1 MMFIYDLLASFE
13 KLTYGLVVLNGIVV
27 SVVTY
32 QLVKNGELERR
43 LDRLENIENSRMAR
57 VQDNWDRARVRDS
70 DIMLDADD

>member
-13 KLTYGLVVLNGIVV
+13 KLTYGLVVLNGIIV

-32 QLVKNGELERR
+32 QLVKDGELEKR
-43 LDRLENIENSRMAR
+43 LDRLENIEYSRMAM

>member
-1 MMFIYDLLASFE
+1 MLIYDLLESFE
-13 KLTYGLVVLNGIVV
+13 KLTYGLVVLNGIIV

>member
-1 MMFIYDLLASFE
+1 MIFIYDLLASFE

-57 VQDNWDRARVRDS
+57 VHDNWDRARVRDS